1 MYLFFLRLKE
11 CQEEIYKQDLLKK
24 SIIISFFLSLIYAII
39 LNDWSLMFYNFTIVS
54 ILTLFVHL
62 THK

>member
-1 MYLFFLRLKE
+1 MYFFLLRVKE
-11 CQEEIYKQDLLKK
+11 CQEEIYKQDLLKTT
-24 SIIISFFLSLIYAII
+24 IIISFFLSLIYAIV
-39 LNDWSLMFYNFTIVS
+39 LNDWSLMFYHFTIVS